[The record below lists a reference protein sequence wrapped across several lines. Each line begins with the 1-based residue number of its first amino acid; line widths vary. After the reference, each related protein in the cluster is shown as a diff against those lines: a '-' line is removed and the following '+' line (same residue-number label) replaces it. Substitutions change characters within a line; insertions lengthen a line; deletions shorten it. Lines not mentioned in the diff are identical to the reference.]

1 MHQIGQVLIADD
13 VWETRF
19 ACDLSACKGCCCA
32 IGDRGTPIDQD
43 EADKLATLFPIVQN
57 RLSKASIQFL
67 RNGISETHKGRLY
80 IREVSHNAPCPFAYH
95 GSENILYC
103 SIHSH
108 CLDEGLP
115 VTKWKPFWC
124 SLFPF
129 VLQKSGDQWLLNQYI
144 APHCRSVV
152 HAPLMLDWG
161 AKLLGEYLGEGWR
174 VELGRELDKA
184 FGRNR
189 L

>member
-1 MHQIGQVLIADD
+1 MHQIGQVIIADD

-32 IGDRGTPIDQD
+32 IGDRGTPIDQE
-43 EADKLATLFPIVQN
+43 EADKLAILFPKVQG
-57 RLSKASIQFL
+57 RLSRASVQFL
-67 RNGISETHKGRLY
+67 RNGISETYKGRLY

-95 GSENILYC
+95 GAENVLYC

-108 CLDEGLP
+108 CLDERLP

-144 APHCRSVV
+144 APHCRSVAN
-152 HAPLMLDWG
+152 APLMLDWG
-161 AKLLGEYLGEGWR
+161 AKLLGEYLGDAWR
-174 VELGRELDKA
+174 AELERELDKA

-189 L
+189 M